1 VGHDTDAEAYFT
13 EIEAL
18 FAFRRGTP
26 FVLSGKDWALMK
38 SWHEAGIPLA
48 IVLEAI
54 DTAFDARERS
64 GRRSPISSLSYC
76 RHAVV
81 DLWEERRQQLV
92 GGKESVPELDPAG
105 HVRQLAETLQGIAE
119 TTSGDMA
126 VALTEAARALAALA
140 EKGRSAPAIEERLIE
155 IENRMI
161 EALLDAFPD
170 ARRREMLSS
179 IDAEL
184 ARYDIPAE
192 EVRTKTREANLRRL
206 VRRELR
212 IPRLSLFG

>member
-1 VGHDTDAEAYFT
+1 VGHDTDAETYFT
-13 EIEAL
+13 EIEAH

-26 FVLSGKDWALMK
+26 FILSGKDWALMK
-38 SWHEAGIPLA
+38 SWHDAGIPLA

-64 GRRSPISSLSYC
+64 GRKSPISSLSYC

-92 GGKESVPELDPAG
+92 GGHGSVPELDPTG
-105 HVRQLAETLQGIAE
+105 HVRQLAATLEQIAR
-119 TTSGDMA
+119 TTSDDA
-126 VALTEAARALAALA
+126 AEALTEAYRALNELA

-161 EALLDAFPD
+161 ESLLDAVPD
-170 ARRREMLSS
+170 QRRLEMLST

-184 ARYDIPAE
+184 ERYDIPDE
-192 EVRTKTREANLRRL
+192 EVRSKTRDANLRRL
-206 VRRELR
+206 LRRELQ

>member
-1 VGHDTDAEAYFT
+1 MGHDSDAETYFT
-13 EIEAL
+13 EIEAH
-18 FAFRRGTP
+18 FALRRGTP
-26 FVLSGKDWALMK
+26 FILSGKDWALMK

-64 GRRSPISSLSYC
+64 GRKSPISSLSYC

-81 DLWEERRQQLV
+81 DLWEERKQQLV
-92 GGKESVPELDPAG
+92 GGQGSVPELDPPG
-105 HVRQLAETLQGIAE
+105 HVRHLADALLLIGQSNPGPVGDTLSETSRELETLVQKA
-119 TTSGDMA
+119 
-126 VALTEAARALAALA
+126 
-140 EKGRSAPAIEERLIE
+140 RSAPAIEECLIE

-161 EALLDAFPD
+161 ESLLNAIPEET
-170 ARRREMLSS
+170 RLQMLAA

-184 ARYDIPAE
+184 ARYDMRDE
-192 EVRTKTREANLRRL
+192 ETRTKTREANLRRL
-206 VRRELR
+206 LRRDLR